1 VKPGAFGS
9 VVVVMADLLCA
20 SRPEFWSGSEHVP
33 TCGRVMSIHPHPGAE
48 PHRPHVPLASLSG

>member
-1 VKPGAFGS
+1 